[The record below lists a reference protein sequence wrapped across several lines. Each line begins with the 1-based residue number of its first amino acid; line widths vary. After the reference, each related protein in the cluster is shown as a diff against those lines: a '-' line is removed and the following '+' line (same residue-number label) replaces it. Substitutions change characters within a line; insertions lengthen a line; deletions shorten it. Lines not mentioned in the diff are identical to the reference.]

1 MHSKVKVNVLVF
13 LFYLFS
19 CNYSVYALFFLLTMK
34 NKIGKSN
41 DKVAEEA
48 VKSAGDSTSQ
58 SDALPGEAFL
68 QEAEKEPKRILLV
81 DHINTI
87 TTLRDKKR
95 LTFRAIAE
103 WFGERGIETDQGA
116 IYRAYCASF
125 PNVMTMGTRSRT
137 RTRTQSRTIAADENV
152 RLKKSK
158 S

>member
-1 MHSKVKVNVLVF
+1 MLLRIYLLYF
-13 LFYLFS
+13 LAFP
-19 CNYSVYALFFLLTMK
+19 FFMPYVLLTMK
-34 NKIGKSN
+34 NKIRKSN
-41 DKVAEEA
+41 DKLAEEA
-48 VKSAGDSTSQ
+48 VKSAGDSTIR
-58 SDALPGEAFL
+58 SDALSGEAFL

-125 PNVMTMGTRSRT
+125 PNVDDYGNPVEDEDKDADR
-137 RTRTQSRTIAADENV
+137 IIGADENV